1 MRRQGIFPGRNVRD
15 KYFPG
20 KGSYDSLPIWPSN
33 IWLIATPLLKH
44 PPYSWNN
51 VLSFVFLRTESLSSS
66 VPYLNFITKKNPI
79 FAFFHRSFCVIRQ
92 KEVYEYQSLQ
102 ECPNYVL
109 GDMPRLHQR
118 DMKSHVLEKSAST
131 YHTTVFLGSTESNNL
146 WWFRSS
152 LAGWAWTIPI
162 KLSLNCDF
170 GNGRF
175 QVDPKVL

>member
-66 VPYLNFITKKNPI
+66 VPYLNFITKKNPYLPSFTEVSVW
-79 FAFFHRSFCVIRQ
+79 FARR
-92 KEVYEYQSLQ
+92 
-102 ECPNYVL
+102 
-109 GDMPRLHQR
+109 
-118 DMKSHVLEKSAST
+118 KSMNTSHFKSAQIMFW
-131 YHTTVFLGSTESNNL
+131 VICLGCTREIWNHMCWKNL
-146 WWFRSS
+146 
-152 LAGWAWTIPI
+152 LQLTIPQC
-162 KLSLNCDF
+162 SWVVLNPITSDDSVPLLPA
-170 GNGRF
+170 GLGPF
-175 QVDPKVL
+175 Q